1 MSLERRDRTI
11 YFSSRRAHRRAAPAE
26 FEAVWTV
33 GEKLPQ
39 CEPGSLEFFLIERYC
54 LYSAREGR
62 LYRVRIL
69 HEPWPVHAARLS
81 SCRSTMIEAQGL
93 PSPEGGPLLH
103 QQGEP
108 LKVRVW
114 PKTRVR

>member
-33 GEKLPQ
+33 GEKLSQ

-54 LYSAREGR
+54 LYSAREGK

-69 HEPWPVHAARLS
+69 HRPWPVHAARLL

-114 PKTRVR
+114 PKIRVR